1 MFNNK
6 IRLLWVGVICLAL
19 SGCLS
24 FGSLNYKQVKML
36 KQQGF
41 VLTEEGWSLGLPERL
56 LFEFDQAEISN
67 QNLVQLNHLAAQLHE
82 YKLNKVRI
90 VGHTDNIGKPDYNL
104 ALSKKRAESVAHVFM
119 KNQFSAEN
127 MQVIGRGSSQPLN
140 TIDSDEA
147 RAENRRVTV
156 IITP

>member
-1 MFNNK
+1 MLNNK
-6 IRLLWVGVICLAL
+6 IKLLWVGLICLAL

-56 LFEFDQAEISN
+56 LFEFDQAEISS
-67 QNLVQLNHLAAQLHE
+67 QNLVQLNHLAAQLHK

-90 VGHTDNIGKPDYNL
+90 VGHTDNIGHPDYNL
-104 ALSKKRAESVAHVFM
+104 ALSKKRAESVAQVFM
-119 KNQFSAEN
+119 QNHFSAEN

-140 TIDSDEA
+140 TVDSDEA